1 MGMTSSEEYVRTARQ
16 VVFKIQKAVNRS
28 LVEGRDEAYFEDE
41 AIQKI
46 CDAAEAEGANPNR
59 IKKRHTVMSGWTG
72 RNCLGGA
79 FPTLEVFDDDW
90 QEPDETEDAQVALAE
105 SVAKIAA
112 RAQDVQ
118 SVTSKYF
125 ITISRRTAL
134 RRLHLDGC
142 FVKPDRWCEV
152 VRVDE
157 ICSDDFDSIC
167 QACKR
172 KMLSECGKDDVVDS
186 SSTPSSSSTDSGE
199 DTHEVPVG

>member
-1 MGMTSSEEYVRTARQ
+1 MPHVLLLPDGLESFFSGHGPRNFLTSVAAAIGFSRDERAFLGRWRMGKSEEYVRNARQ

-41 AIQKI
+41 AVQKI

-90 QEPDETEDAQVALAE
+90 QEPDETEDAQMALAE

-125 ITISRRTAL
+125 HHNLKAHSVETTS
-134 RRLHLDGC
+134 
-142 FVKPDRWCEV
+142 FRWL
-152 VRVDE
+152 
-157 ICSDDFDSIC
+157 F
-167 QACKR
+167 CKA
-172 KMLSECGKDDVVDS
+172 
-186 SSTPSSSSTDSGE
+186 
-199 DTHEVPVG
+199 